1 MSRLWLLWLILISV
15 IMITTFVSRSRSL
28 SMKDTS
34 MAIENFNTIEMTLPS
49 SHDDNS
55 KLYIPTNFQ
64 LECSRALIKPN
75 DCKFTNI
82 IHFMKNQDQFNFVGV
97 TPFEV
102 NYFVIAPNTSDVNLV
117 KDIPKNSVIYYNDE
131 KALSFFQQLVLKIYK
146 KDLNDFKYES
156 ISSSSGES
164 SFINDY
170 CNSYDI
176 NNNVFVD
183 FLSKPNSA
191 SSFMVIGLNTHFDSN
206 LMRYYDSYFGYGKR
220 TKYLQLIDND
230 PYTPTL
236 MKYSFFRST
245 NQTSINPE
253 IITMDDI
260 IYTEGDISSVN
271 INKLIKNEYIDFDK
285 TQVYI
290 DVYECNIPD
299 MIETKM
305 SKLVTEKVYETD
317 KYSVRKYKDSCDR
330 NYPTNERSLH
340 AYKNFRCIDGG
351 NYYTDILYPFISK
364 YDISLSELDFNKL
377 VIYSD
382 TFDGVVPIRKVNTNN
397 RAIDRYK
404 INVNP
409 DKYPI
414 HAFIDDIYYSTDM
427 SQHTDG
433 KTYPVLTNS
442 IPFAYDTDTHEI
454 VSVVKNNEVSYFI
467 KSIGNLDITAN
478 FTTTNGESKTVV
490 LQEGDRVFLKNDSI
504 ADSRLSSFLANKLQI
519 EGKNFYHG
527 TVTVGKSIVQD
538 NKPYNKTVIKL
549 FNIRKNEHIQGACFD
564 SKWEATSDKMVS
576 ITTKEECESKNMT
589 WDVPCKYNH
598 ECPFYR
604 KNKNYHN
611 FRGGCLSSGF
621 CEMPVGVK
629 LRSFRKFEENNK
641 DSYPVCYNCGSDV
654 QDPHCCDEQEKLS
667 KKENTQFESADY
679 LFYNDSGDRKEM
691 MFQEGLECNKNSLKI
706 NKYI

>member
-82 IHFMKNQDQFNFVGV
+82 IHFMKNQDKFNFVGV

-156 ISSSSGES
+156 ISSSGDS

-260 IYTEGDISSVN
+260 IYTEEDISSVN

-317 KYSVRKYKDSCDR
+317 KYSVRKYKDSCDQ

-427 SQHTDG
+427 FQHTDG
-433 KTYPVLTNS
+433 KTYSVLTNS

-467 KSIGNLDITAN
+467 KSIANLDITAN

-549 FNIRKNEHIQGACFD
+549 FNIRKNENIQGACFD

-629 LRSFRKFEENNK
+629 LRSFRKFEENSK

-667 KKENTQFESADY
+667 KKENTQFKSADY

-691 MFQEGLECNKNSLKI
+691 MFQDGLECNKNSLKI